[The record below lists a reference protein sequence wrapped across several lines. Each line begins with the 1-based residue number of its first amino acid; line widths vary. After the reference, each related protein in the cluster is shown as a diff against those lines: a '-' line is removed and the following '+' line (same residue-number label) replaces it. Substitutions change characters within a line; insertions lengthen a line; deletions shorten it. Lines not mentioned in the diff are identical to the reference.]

1 LTSLDERLRLILVT
15 EPGAPGRDLVD
26 VVRAALRAGTPAVQL
41 RWKGGAAAEMAEL
54 ARELLIET
62 RPAGALL
69 FVNDRMDVA
78 LAAGADGVHLGQE
91 DLPARSA
98 RALAAAGFLI
108 GVSAETVAL
117 AHAAAAA
124 GADYVGVGP
133 VAATG
138 SKPDAGAAVGVERVR
153 EIAAAVSIPVVAI
166 GGIVASNA
174 GAAVRAGAAGVAVI
188 SAVTRADDPGAAAG
202 ELLAAVHVR

>member
-1 LTSLDERLRLILVT
+1 LTPLGERLRLVLVT
-15 EPGAPGRDLVD
+15 EPLTPGRDLIY

-41 RWKGGAAAEMAEL
+41 RWKGGTAAEMAAL
-54 ARELLIET
+54 ARQLLLVT
-62 RPAGALL
+62 RAAGALL

-78 LAAGADGVHLGQE
+78 LAVGADGVHLGQD
-91 DLPARSA
+91 DLPVRRA
-98 RALAAAGFLI
+98 RACAPAGFLI
-108 GVSAETVAL
+108 GASAETVAL
-117 AHAAAAA
+117 ARAAAAA

-138 SKPDAGAAVGVERVR
+138 SKPDAGAVVGVERVG

-166 GGIVASNA
+166 GGIDATNA

-188 SAVTRADDPGAAAG
+188 SAVTRADEPDRAARD
-202 ELLAAVHVR
+202 LLAAVRRR